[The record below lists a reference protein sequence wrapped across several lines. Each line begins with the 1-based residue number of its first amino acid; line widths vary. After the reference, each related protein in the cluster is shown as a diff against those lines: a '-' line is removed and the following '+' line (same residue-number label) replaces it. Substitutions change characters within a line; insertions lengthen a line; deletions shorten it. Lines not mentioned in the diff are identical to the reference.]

1 MAILVKVPETVLED
15 LVGAAVAKQ
24 GNLYRAE
31 LARLVGASKESLEG
45 KTSLYLIS
53 LMKLC
58 GLAEAN
64 IEHVLKKSKIINQR
78 GAISRDIAGGNE
90 LKGVI
95 DNALEG
101 FQMLISESFKPSPT
115 ERRSLFDQAAK
126 KKPS

>member
-1 MAILVKVPETVLED
+1 MAILVKVPETVLAD
-15 LVGAAVAKQ
+15 LVETAVAKQ

-58 GLAEAN
+58 GLAEVS
-64 IEHVLKKSKIINQR
+64 IEKILRKSKIVNQR
-78 GAISRDIAGGNE
+78 GALSRDIAGGDE

-101 FQMLISESFKPSPT
+101 FQMLISESFKPSGS
-115 ERRSLFDQAAK
+115 ENRNLFDQSAK
-126 KKPS
+126 KKRG